1 MILVRYLMRQF
12 TPVFCMASGMFVF
25 LILLIDLFANLPRYL
40 TNDAMLGQI
49 LQVSFYYLPKAFA
62 YSIPISLLFAAAHTL
77 GELYARNEL
86 TSIFCAGIPFYRFC
100 LPLFFAGIAAAL
112 FSFFFEDR
120 LVISSIKT
128 KNELSRTLM
137 GQSFPADDSDIVI
150 RTSGGKILYMV
161 DYYDD
166 LRKAMSGI
174 SIVEQDEKGALLS
187 IVRAPRAEWTGDHWV
202 FANPVEYRWEGD
214 VLRFF
219 PFADTEKYNE
229 SPAALRRRAVRV
241 EELRAKDAGLLVA
254 DLRAA
259 GLPFVEAQ
267 ADYYHRFSFPVVSLV
282 VIILSA
288 AMGGRFKKNILLMSL
303 LTSLISAVVFYV
315 IEMVTMTMARTGYI
329 PVLLGAWFPV
339 LGFIALGIFLLRS
352 VRT

>member
-1 MILVRYLMRQF
+1 MILDRYLLRQF
-12 TPVFCMASGMFVF
+12 SPVFFMASGMFVF

-40 TNDAMLGQI
+40 TNDAALAQI
-49 LQVSFYYLPKAFA
+49 LSVSIYYLPKAFA

-100 LPLFFAGIAAAL
+100 VPLFCAGIVAAF

-120 LVISSIKT
+120 LVIPTIKT
-128 KNELSRTLM
+128 KNELSRSLM
-137 GQSFPADDSDIVI
+137 GQSFPSDDSDIVI
-150 RTSGGKILYMV
+150 KTNGGKTLYSV

-166 LRKAMSGI
+166 VRKALSGI
-174 SIVEQDEKGALLS
+174 SIVEQDENGKLLS
-187 IVRAPRAEWTGDHWV
+187 LVRSSQAEWTGDHW
-202 FANPVEYRWEGD
+202 ALSNPLEYRWEGGL
-214 VLRFF
+214 LRSF
-219 PFADTEKYNE
+219 PLDLPEQYNE
-229 SPAALRRRAVRV
+229 NPDSFRRRAVRV
-241 EELRAKDAGLLVA
+241 EELKVKDAALLVA
-254 DLRAA
+254 DLKTA
-259 GLPFVEAQ
+259 GLPFAEAQ
-267 ADYYHRFSFPVVSLV
+267 ADYYHRFSFSTVSLV

-315 IEMVTMTMARTGYI
+315 IEMVTMAMARTGYLPAI
-329 PVLLGAWFPV
+329 LGAWFPV